1 MSTHHLVD
9 PEILPILALFDATDI
24 TRETLAA
31 ARVWSGERMAAA
43 PPPAVAPRR
52 ETVAGRAGA
61 PDVGVLVYDPPSE
74 NRSRPAFLHVH
85 GGGMIIGT
93 AEMSIMTAPQVA
105 LEFDAV
111 VVSVDYRL
119 APETPFPGPQEDN
132 YAALEWLV
140 SSASTLGVDPARI
153 VVGGESAG
161 AGLAAALSIMVR
173 DRGEFALIAARHPA
187 PMRC

>member
-43 PPPAVAPRR
+43 PPPALAPGR